1 MIDSNVALLVVQKLQ
16 PTIMT
21 HCRAAATRFYRPHTA
36 GLSQRSKIVRQRLK
50 RKELERQS
58 RHKSACDSLRMLS
71 RIAQKSVDNFVI

>member
-1 MIDSNVALLVVQKLQ
+1 LLSLVVQKLQ

-21 HCRAAATRFYRPHTA
+21 HCRAAATRFYRPHAA

-50 RKELERQS
+50 RKELGAAEQAQR
-58 RHKSACDSLRMLS
+58 ACDSLRMLS